1 VAHERAWF
9 EMREYRRRRLDS
21 AVWIPLRAVEKTLL
35 IGQWGEE
42 GYCEEFFGAGTLA
55 VPLARRDDASQLGWM
70 DIGIS
75 HDHGPFVDDGAFV
88 PSDHYR
94 DDDGGLLGIHLVMQ
108 SGVVGP
114 KSGDWIVHPDLVL
127 GLRLIREGNEWLS
140 PEDGYEKVIEL
151 VFSDDGR
158 PARLSIRAEYLK
170 DFLCARGMALYVT
183 SYRSHREIVT
193 EVPFARWAAAETQE
207 LGDGLKWESHISEI
221 HEGGMPFGER
231 TAVLHV
237 GHSDFDSEQ
246 DVPVLPR
253 PDEGNPDFAKWEI
266 SHTGRKLY
274 SIAGEL
280 WREEWIEPGPRSPRI
295 RGDAV
300 PSAVSFVVD
309 AAGSRVEAVRLR
321 DDGRWL
327 WFRPEV
333 ITAIA
338 SRRGGELVWY
348 TRETGGISCIPG
360 SSVHFGINRLGL
372 VNVLAKD
379 LALKPEW
386 QQRIWAASNV
396 SPDGGVSEELQDSQV
411 RARPASTQA
420 PEAFLAPGLE
430 LLGTVSMTEYGKSF
444 VRHHDQTPTIIQQC
458 NRFRAV
464 DRAGLLALAKD
475 LARLTADLFDE
486 KSMNDV
492 LGLKGDARLRPLKA
506 LERVLSS
513 KLGQEAASRL
523 MAPLFGIYD
532 LRLGDAHLPRSDQEE
547 AFRMIGIP
555 ADAPFVHQGRLLIHA
570 CVSALHQAGQALG
583 KPSPSEKSEP
593 N

>member
-1 VAHERAWF
+1 
-9 EMREYRRRRLDS
+9 
-21 AVWIPLRAVEKTLL
+21 
-35 IGQWGEE
+35 
-42 GYCEEFFGAGTLA
+42 
-55 VPLARRDDASQLGWM
+55 
-70 DIGIS
+70 
-75 HDHGPFVDDGAFV
+75 
-88 PSDHYR
+88 
-94 DDDGGLLGIHLVMQ
+94 
-108 SGVVGP
+108 
-114 KSGDWIVHPDLVL
+114 
-127 GLRLIREGNEWLS
+127 
-140 PEDGYEKVIEL
+140 
-151 VFSDDGR
+151 
-158 PARLSIRAEYLK
+158 
-170 DFLCARGMALYVT
+170 
-183 SYRSHREIVT
+183 
-193 EVPFARWAAAETQE
+193 
-207 LGDGLKWESHISEI
+207 
-221 HEGGMPFGER
+221 MPFGER

-475 LARLTADLFDE
+475 L
-486 KSMNDV
+486 
-492 LGLKGDARLRPLKA
+492 KA